1 MGLAEN
7 PFGWMRVNGAEE
19 KRGFNCTGPITQ
31 ASALLSEAKKPD
43 AGVEQLLQTPAGVF
57 CIVWMA

>member
-19 KRGFNCTGPITQ
+19 KRGFNYAGPITQ

-43 AGVEQLLQTPAGVF
+43 AGVEQLLQTPAGVS
-57 CIVWMA
+57 CIIWVA